1 MVSGTQE
8 LLEKVRSYLP
18 EEKVGLVLDALEFAR
33 TKHAGQSRRSGGPYI
48 QHPVQVAHYLA
59 DLNVDA
65 TTLAAA
71 LLHDVVEDCG
81 VSVAELR
88 EAFGPDVARL
98 VDALTKLTRLDM
110 IAGEAGS
117 QPARRSDSAQAES
130 LRKMLVAMAE
140 DIRVVLIKLA
150 DRLHNMQTLG
160 PMPPVRRVAIAQETL
175 DIYAPLAHRLGMG
188 DFEWQLEDLAFRYLQ
203 PNQYRSI
210 SRLLASKRLEREEY
224 ILQVTQ
230 VLKRELARE
239 GLQAEVTGRPKHIY
253 SIYRKA
259 QSYASQ
265 AKRFGDIYD
274 LFAVRVLVST
284 VQDCYAALG
293 VVHALW
299 RPVPGQFDDY
309 IANPKENMYQS
320 LHTSVR
326 CIGGV
331 PMEVQVRTHQMH
343 QVSEYGVAA
352 HWRYKEGHAPK
363 DMRFEEKMTWLRQLL
378 EWQRELTGAEEFL
391 ESVKTDIF
399 KDQVF
404 VYTPKSD
411 IKELPSGSTPIDFA
425 YHIHTDLGH
434 GCVGAKVNGKLVSL
448 DYQLRNGDTVEIM
461 TSRVARG
468 PSLDWLN
475 AHLGYTKT
483 ATARQRIRAWF
494 RRQERTANIHRGRD
508 LIKKE
513 LRRSSG
519 AMDELELATSFK
531 QETVEDFFAA
541 LGSGLISINQV
552 ASRLSTQQDTTQAH
566 EIPQEA
572 LPPAPSTGIQV
583 LGVGDL
589 LTRLALCCQP
599 VPGDDIVGYVTRAS
613 GVTVHRQ
620 DCPNI
625 RKEAEQERMI
635 QVSWGRTKDLYP
647 VRLSI
652 EAWDR
657 VGLLRD
663 MTAAVSSEGVSIS
676 STQTNV
682 QDDGVVK
689 ATLTILV
696 SSMAQLSRL
705 FTRLESVRGVTGV
718 MRVTASRPA
727 AARQGSASKEA

>member
-1 MVSGTQE
+1 MAASVQG
-8 LLEKVRSYLP
+8 LLDKAHSYLP
-18 EEKVGLVLDALEFAR
+18 EEKVQLVEEALEFAR
-33 TKHAGQSRRSGGPYI
+33 AKHSGQSRRSGGPYI
-48 QHPVQVAHYLA
+48 QHPIQVAHFLA
-59 DLNVDA
+59 DLHLDA
-65 TTLAAA
+65 TTLASA

-81 VSVAELR
+81 VTVEELR
-88 EAFGPDVARL
+88 QQFGPDVARL
-98 VDALTKLTRLDM
+98 VDGLTKLTRLDM
-110 IAGEAGS
+110 IAGEAAS
-117 QPARRSDSAQAES
+117 QPARRSDSDQAES

-210 SRLLASKRLEREEY
+210 SRLLASKRVEREEY
-224 ILQVTQ
+224 VLQVTQ
-230 VLKRELARE
+230 VLKREMVRA
-239 GLQAEVTGRPKHIY
+239 GIQAEVTGRPKHIY

-259 QSYASQ
+259 QSYSTQ
-265 AKRFGDIYD
+265 GKQFGDIYD
-274 LFAVRVLVST
+274 LFAVRVLVPS

-299 RPVPGQFDDY
+299 RPLPGEFDDY

-331 PMEVQVRTHQMH
+331 PIEVQVRTTEMH
-343 QVSEYGVAA
+343 QVAEYGVAA
-352 HWRYKEGHAPK
+352 HWRYKEGQTPK
-363 DMRFEEKMTWLRQLL
+363 DMHFEEKMTWLRQLL
-378 EWQRELTGAEEFL
+378 DWQRELAGAEEFL

-411 IKELPSGSTPIDFA
+411 IKELPTGSTPIDFA

-434 GCVGAKVNGKLVSL
+434 RCIGAKVNGRLVSL
-448 DYQLRNGDTVEIM
+448 DYQLRNGDTVQIL
-461 TSRVARG
+461 TSKVARG

-494 RRQERTANIHRGRD
+494 RRQERTTNIPRGRD
-508 LIKKE
+508 LLKKE
-513 LRRSSG
+513 LRRLNT
-519 AMDELELATSFK
+519 AVDELELAQSFR
-531 QETVEDFFAA
+531 QESVEDFYAA
-541 LGSGLISINQV
+541 LGSGLISITQV
-552 ASRLSTQQDTTQAH
+552 ASRLSAQQDTTLA
-566 EIPQEA
+566 EKSPQEVQVT
-572 LPPAPSTGIQV
+572 APTTGIQV

-589 LTRLALCCQP
+589 LTRLAVCCQP
-599 VPGDDIVGYVTRAS
+599 VPGDEIIGYVTRVR
-613 GVTVHRQ
+613 GVTVHHK

-625 RKEAEQERMI
+625 RKEVEQERLI
-635 QVSWGRTKDLYP
+635 PVSWGPTKDLYP
-647 VRLSI
+647 VRLGI
-652 EAWDR
+652 EGWDR

-663 MTAAVSSEGVSIS
+663 IITAVSSEGISIS
-676 STQTNV
+676 STSTNV
-682 QDDGVVK
+682 RNNGEVK
-689 ATLTILV
+689 SHLTVLV
-696 SSMAQLSRL
+696 ASMTQLSRL
-705 FTRLESVRGVTGV
+705 FAQLESVRGITKVI
-718 MRVTASRPA
+718 RVSDSRASADKTANPPKRT
-727 AARQGSASKEA
+727 